1 MEQVGDSIPKIMT
14 FPNQPQEEKIHQ
26 APLQNYSNNNVF
38 NNRFKYDGIKIDNI
52 KRYIAE
58 ASDKIKKEII
68 VCSLQI
74 NLDLNL

>member
-1 MEQVGDSIPKIMT
+1 MGDSIPKIMT
-14 FPNQPQEEKIHQ
+14 FPNQPQQEKIHQ
-26 APLQNYSNNNVF
+26 APLQNYSNDNVF
-38 NNRFKYDGIKIDNI
+38 NIRFKYDSQIEIDNI
-52 KRYIAE
+52 KRYIAK